1 MFFKIFILKMLCLIF
16 QETFLPVN
24 IELILLSTV
33 KITLDVNDYVT
44 CTCRTGAAEFSAYKT
59 QLLVS
64 DYGLNLIEV
73 VFICQVSYL

>member
-1 MFFKIFILKMLCLIF
+1 MFFKIFIRKMLCLIF

-24 IELILLSTV
+24 IELLLLLTV
-33 KITLDVNDYVT
+33 KITLDVNDYGT
-44 CTCRTGAAEFSAYKT
+44 CTCRTRAAEFSACKT

-73 VFICQVSYL
+73 VFICQVNYL